1 MARSKFN
8 RKGSTGSAA
17 QPLQRKSS
25 IGSTTPSQGLIGS
38 TSPQETLEAIDYH
51 FDHLNANLKSFLLSD
66 PNTLN
71 LKRFVDFWRSPEN
84 IDSTSPNVAAS
95 ICGCSWYLG
104 LNYLSIGMLAEARAL
119 TLNGCFLQ
127 QCYNTP
133 IEEITAL
140 CSDNTPQVFRTTLP
154 FFNDGLV
161 AISTKQR
168 LAIFLKSKVT
178 TDYQRRMAFA
188 TRTTKSKSQVQDY
201 INQIGSDWNEA
212 PGGSSSSKAKAFR
225 KRASTG
231 MNVDDDKFIDIILID
246 AHTKKETRMRY
257 STSLP
262 LKMLIK
268 NYAEDHDLPLKK
280 LRFSY
285 KGKNLF
291 LSSLGQKSLQDL
303 DISHLDSIF
312 VHNKD
317 ASDDEATSSSSSD
330 ESSSKENRHSSPA
343 VVTPSLKKF
352 KTFSRKNSHTPCA
365 YLLQE
370 DQDRRNHSRKL
381 SHIFEEAEPR
391 FKEIRQKL
399 ADLSIECQ
407 PKAKSRPQKRIPQR
421 VEPIDNPCV
430 TGQGG
435 KAGVPYY
442 VVHVGEADNLYRT
455 RNTVFGKNSSLSI
468 DLHGYSRA
476 QALELLDAKLPE
488 WVNKAQQGQYPFV
501 IQVTIICGG
510 GNQILSET
518 VDEWIK
524 SNDNVANAP
533 KKKFSRRGTY

>member
-8 RKGSTGSAA
+8 RKNSTGSA

-25 IGSTTPSQGLIGS
+25 AGAAQQSQGLIGS
-38 TSPQETLEAIDYH
+38 TTPQETLEAIDYH
-51 FDHLNANLKSFLLSD
+51 FDHLNTNLKSFLLSD

-71 LKRFVDFWRSPEN
+71 LKRFVDFWSSPEN

-104 LNYLSIGMLAEARAL
+104 MNYLSIGMLAEARAL

-133 IEEITAL
+133 IGDITSL
-140 CSDNTPQVFRTTLP
+140 CSDSAPAVFRTTLP

-161 AISTKQR
+161 AISTQQR

-201 INQIGSDWNEA
+201 IYQIGSDWNET
-212 PGGSSSSKAKAFR
+212 PGGSSKAKAFR

-231 MNVDDDKFIDIILID
+231 MNVDGGEKFIDIILIN
-246 AHTKKETRMRY
+246 AHTKKETSMRHG
-257 STSLP
+257 TSVP
-262 LKMLIK
+262 LKVLVK
-268 NYAEDHDLPLKK
+268 KFAEDQDLPLKK

-291 LSSLGQKSLQDL
+291 LSTLGQKSSQDL
-303 DISHLDSIF
+303 GISHLDSIF

-317 ASDDEATSSSSSD
+317 ASDDEATSSSSD
-330 ESSSKENRHSSPA
+330 ESSKENHHSSPA

-352 KTFSRKNSHTPCA
+352 KPFSRKNSHTPCA
-365 YLLQE
+365 YVLQE
-370 DQDRRNHSRKL
+370 EQDRRNHSRKL
-381 SHIFEEAEPR
+381 SKMFEEAEPR

-407 PKAKSRPQKRIPQR
+407 PKAKSRPQRISPSR
-421 VEPIDNPCV
+421 VKPIDNPCTIV
-430 TGQGG
+430 QGG
-435 KAGVPYY
+435 KAGVPFY
-442 VVHVGEADNLYRT
+442 VVHVGETDNLYKT
-455 RNTVFGKNSSLSI
+455 RHTVVGRKNSLSI
-468 DLHGYSRA
+468 DLHGYTRA
-476 QALELLDAKLPE
+476 QALEELDTKLPE
-488 WVNKAQQGQYPFV
+488 WVNTAHRGQYPFV
-501 IQVTIICGG
+501 IPVTIICGG

-533 KKKFSRRGTY
+533 KKKFSRRVSY

>member
-8 RKGSTGSAA
+8 RKNSAGSV
-17 QPLQRKSS
+17 QPLQRK
-25 IGSTTPSQGLIGS
+25 GSAGATPSQGLIGS

-51 FDHLNANLKSFLLSD
+51 FDHLNTNLKSFLLSD

-104 LNYLSIGMLAEARAL
+104 MNYLSIGMLAEARAL

-133 IEEITAL
+133 IEQISAL

-168 LAIFLKSKVT
+168 LAMFLKSKVT

-212 PGGSSSSKAKAFR
+212 PGCSSKAKAFR

-231 MNVDDDKFIDIILID
+231 MNVDADKFIDVILID
-246 AHTKKETRMRY
+246 AHAKKETSMRY
-257 STSLP
+257 STSFP

-268 NYAEDHDLPLKK
+268 KYAEDQDLPLKK

-291 LSSLGQKSLQDL
+291 LSMLGQKSLEDL
-303 DISHLDSIF
+303 GISHLDSIF

-317 ASDDEATSSSSSD
+317 ASDDEVASSSSSSD
-330 ESSSKENRHSSPA
+330 ESSKENCHSSPA
-343 VVTPSLKKF
+343 VATPSLKKF
-352 KTFSRKNSHTPCA
+352 KPFSRKNSHTPCA

-370 DQDRRNHSRKL
+370 DQDRRDHSRKL
-381 SHIFEEAEPR
+381 SKFFEEAEPR

-399 ADLSIECQ
+399 AVLSIECQ
-407 PKAKSRPQKRIPQR
+407 PKAKSRPQKRMPQQ
-421 VEPIDNPCV
+421 VKPIDNPC
-430 TGQGG
+430 TIGQGG

-442 VVHVGEADNLYRT
+442 MVHVGEVSNLYKT
-455 RNTVFGKNSSLSI
+455 RHTNFGKKNSLSI
-468 DLHGYSRA
+468 DLHGYTRA
-476 QALELLDAKLPE
+476 DALEFLDDNLPE
-488 WVNKAQQGQYPFV
+488 WVNTAQRGQYPFV
-501 IQVTIICGG
+501 IPLTIICGG

-533 KKKFSRRGTY
+533 KSKFRRMGTC

>member
-8 RKGSTGSAA
+8 RKNSTGSAH
-17 QPLQRKSS
+17 PLQRKSS
-25 IGSTTPSQGLIGS
+25 TGAAPSQGLIGS
-38 TSPQETLEAIDYH
+38 TSPKETLEAIDYH
-51 FDHLNANLKSFLLSD
+51 FDHLNANLKPFLLSD

-71 LKRFVDFWRSPEN
+71 LKRFVDFWSSPEN

-95 ICGCSWYLG
+95 ICGCSLYLG
-104 LNYLSIGMLAEARAL
+104 MNYLSIGMLAEARAL

-133 IEEITAL
+133 IAEIAAL
-140 CSDNTPQVFRTTLP
+140 CSDAAPSVFRTSLP

-161 AISTKQR
+161 AISTQQR

-188 TRTTKSKSQVQDY
+188 TRTTKSKSQVKDY
-201 INQIGSDWNEA
+201 INQIGSDWNET
-212 PGGSSSSKAKAFR
+212 PSGNSKVKAIR

-231 MNVDDDKFIDIILID
+231 MNVDSDKFIDIILID
-246 AHTKKETRMRY
+246 AHTKKETNMRCGL
-257 STSLP
+257 TFP
-262 LKMLIK
+262 LKLLIK
-268 NYAEDHDLPLKK
+268 KFSDDQGLPLKK

-291 LSSLGQKSLQDL
+291 ISTLGQKSAQDL
-303 DISHLDSIF
+303 GISHLDSIF
-312 VHNKD
+312 VYNKD

-330 ESSSKENRHSSPA
+330 ESSKENRHSSPA

-352 KTFSRKNSHTPCA
+352 KPFSRKNSHTPCA
-365 YLLQE
+365 YVLQE
-370 DQDRRNHSRKL
+370 EQDRRNHSRKL
-381 SHIFEEAEPR
+381 SQIFEEAEPR

-399 ADLSIECQ
+399 ADLSLECQ
-407 PKAKSRPQKRIPQR
+407 PKAKSRPQKRVPSR
-421 VEPIDNPCV
+421 VQPIDNPCT

-435 KAGVPYY
+435 KAGVPFY
-442 VVHVGEADNLYRT
+442 VVHVGETKNLYTT
-455 RNTVFGKNSSLSI
+455 RHTLIGRKNSLSI
-468 DLHGYSRA
+468 DLHGYTKA
-476 QALELLDAKLPE
+476 QALEELDTKLPE
-488 WVNKAQQGQYPFV
+488 WVSTAQRGSYPFV
-501 IQVTIICGG
+501 IPVTIICGG

-518 VDEWIK
+518 VDQWIK

-533 KKKFSRRGTY
+533 KKKFNRRVSY

>member
-8 RKGSTGSAA
+8 RKNSTGSA

-25 IGSTTPSQGLIGS
+25 AGAAQQSQGLIGS
-38 TSPQETLEAIDYH
+38 TTPQETLEAIDYH
-51 FDHLNANLKSFLLSD
+51 FDHLNTNLKSFLLSD

-71 LKRFVDFWRSPEN
+71 LKRFVDFWSSPEN

-95 ICGCSWYLG
+95 SAVAHGI
-104 LNYLSIGMLAEARAL
+104 YLSIGMLAEARAL

-133 IEEITAL
+133 IEDITAL
-140 CSDNTPQVFRTTLP
+140 CSDSAPAVFRTTLP

-161 AISTKQR
+161 AISTQQR

-201 INQIGSDWNEA
+201 INQIGSDWNET
-212 PGGSSSSKAKAFR
+212 PGGSSKAKAFR

-231 MNVDDDKFIDIILID
+231 MNVDGGEKFIDIVLID
-246 AHTKKETRMRY
+246 AHTKKETCMNVDGGEKFIDIVLIDAHTKKETSMRHG
-257 STSLP
+257 TSVP
-262 LKMLIK
+262 LKVLVK
-268 NYAEDHDLPLKK
+268 KFAEDQDLPLKK

-291 LSSLGQKSLQDL
+291 LSTLGQKSSQDL
-303 DISHLDSIF
+303 GISHLDSIF

-317 ASDDEATSSSSSD
+317 ASDDEATSSSSD
-330 ESSSKENRHSSPA
+330 ESSKENHHSSPA

-352 KTFSRKNSHTPCA
+352 KPFSRKNSHTPCA
-365 YLLQE
+365 YVLQE
-370 DQDRRNHSRKL
+370 EQDRRNHSRKL
-381 SHIFEEAEPR
+381 SKMFEEAEPR

-407 PKAKSRPQKRIPQR
+407 PKAKSMPKRITPSL
-421 VEPIDNPCV
+421 VKPIDNPC
-430 TGQGG
+430 TIGQGG
-435 KAGVPYY
+435 KAGVPFY
-442 VVHVGEADNLYRT
+442 VVHVGETDNLYKT
-455 RNTVFGKNSSLSI
+455 RHTVVGKKNSLSI
-468 DLHGYSRA
+468 DLHGYTRA
-476 QALELLDAKLPE
+476 QALEELDTKLPE
-488 WVNKAQQGQYPFV
+488 WVNTAHRGQYPFV
-501 IQVTIICGG
+501 IPV
-510 GNQILSET
+510 
-518 VDEWIK
+518 
-524 SNDNVANAP
+524 
-533 KKKFSRRGTY
+533 